1 MSSRSI
7 GFGAFAGLSGGTVF
21 CLILGM
27 SGLLP
32 LVGLLI
38 GQPTPLA
45 SYLLHMVT
53 SAFIGGLFA
62 ALLGRKATCPWS
74 GLRRGLIYGA
84 GWWIIGPVTLVP
96 LLLGDG
102 LAAHWSG
109 GALVALLPSLFG
121 HLVFGAVLGM
131 TYGWLRAVTDEAG
144 ATACEPPS
152 FAGLETPRRASE
164 ARDE

>member
-1 MSSRSI
+1 M
-7 GFGAFAGLSGGTVF
+7 L
-21 CLILGM
+21 
-27 SGLLP
+27 
-32 LVGLLI
+32 
-38 GQPTPLA
+38 
-45 SYLLHMVT
+45 T
-53 SAFIGGLFA
+53 SALIGGLFA

-84 GWWIIGPVTLVP
+84 GWWIVGPVTLVP

-131 TYGWLRAVTDEAG
+131 TYGWLRAVTDEEG
-144 ATACEPPS
+144 VTACEPPT
-152 FAGLETPRRASE
+152 FAGLETSSRSAERPE
-164 ARDE
+164 D